1 MDSRAIS
8 LRFPCVFLAFSLCL
22 NGILVALYLEPT
34 MTSEQPDY
42 LSYLLRLWREDGEEP
57 TNWRASLESALTGK
71 RHVFPCLMELFAFLQ
86 RQTVAGCDANENE
99 SATEQRSPEILQ

>member
-1 MDSRAIS
+1 
-8 LRFPCVFLAFSLCL
+8 
-22 NGILVALYLEPT
+22 

-71 RHVFPCLMELFAFLQ
+71 RHVFPCLMELFAFLE
-86 RQTVAGCDANENE
+86 RQTVAGCDVNGDE
-99 SATEQRSPEILQ
+99 SAARQRSPRH